1 MKIMVAVP
9 CRDKCDAFFTR
20 SLVNLARVGEV
31 HFEFEIGTLVYNAR
45 NKLCGKAVAM
55 ESDYV
60 LWIDDDMVFDET
72 LLFDLL
78 RDMREGVDMVAP
90 ICYMRKP
97 PYAPVIYKRLE
108 RPTETEPKVVQL
120 YDEGYPEHGPFEVD
134 ACGFGRFHVHPGF
147 EGGRVVILG
156 QFYDGL
162 HGVGGRF
169 LFFLLAGVGGSGS
182 GSGWPC
188 LRLACRPRRQGG
200 KSPVHGEDAADADDC
215 GGGKGGGDDFR
226 IAVSHIAHDDSLL
239 ALLLASCF

>member
-20 SLVNLARVGEV
+20 SRVNLARVGEV

-134 ACGFGRFHVHPGF
+134 ACGFGCVLMRTSIIEP
-147 EGGRVVILG
+147 ILAKTG
-156 QFYDGL
+156 ALFDPEAQFGEDL
-162 HGVGGRF
+162 SF
-169 LFFLLAGVGGSGS
+169 
-182 GSGWPC
+182 C
-188 LRLACRPRRQGG
+188 LRAR
-200 KSPVHGEDAADADDC
+200 DC
-215 GGGKGGGDDFR
+215 GFHIWADP
-226 IAVSHIAHDDSLL
+226 AVQLGHRGYYVSDRGVWEAYRRMQDNTTK
-239 ALLLASCF
+239 